1 MTFATVSTPPAPLA
15 RLLSAFQHD
24 PRSLPRL
31 LGPSNALSTA
41 RVSALRGAHPL
52 GAALQEVEPV
62 VRRARSPLAGCSLPD
77 AFRHLWAL
85 VADGK
90 RLPLGPFGF
99 PRDQDFASSNTPR
112 RVPQGCKPQR
122 LPPPPS
128 GTDPVHSAFRVLPD
142 SATPPGC
149 FHLARLAMPLLP
161 EMGGLPR
168 RALLRCLFRLGRP
181 REGRIAS
188 LPPETCRSTSMAS
201 TTV

>member
-1 MTFATVSTPPAPLA
+1 VTFATVSTPPAPLA

-31 LGPSNALSTA
+31 LDLSNALSTA
-41 RVSALRGAHPL
+41 RDDVLRGAHPL

-99 PRDQDFASSNTPR
+99 SQRPRLRFFEHPAKGAPRLQASAPSTTTLGHGPRQFGVPCTPR
-112 RVPQGCKPQR
+112 FG
-122 LPPPPS
+122 
-128 GTDPVHSAFRVLPD
+128 D
-142 SATPPGC
+142 SARVFPPRAARDASVTGNG
-149 FHLARLAMPLLP
+149 RLASTGTSPLPLP
-161 EMGGLPR
+161 
-168 RALLRCLFRLGRP
+168 ARP
-181 REGRIAS
+181 T
-188 LPPETCRSTSMAS
+188 P
-201 TTV
+201 